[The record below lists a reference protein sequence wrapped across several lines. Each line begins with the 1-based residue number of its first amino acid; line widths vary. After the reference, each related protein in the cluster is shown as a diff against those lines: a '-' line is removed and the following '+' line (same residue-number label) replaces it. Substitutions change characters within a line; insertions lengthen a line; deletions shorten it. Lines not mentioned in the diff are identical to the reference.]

1 MYIAAWNGI
10 ELARSDRTIEIE
22 HNQYFPPQ
30 DVKMEYF
37 TETEYH
43 TTCPWKGYSSYYDIT
58 VEGKTNENAAWFYK
72 EPKEKAAQIKGY
84 VAFWKGV
91 KIKNV

>member
-30 DVKMEYF
+30 DVKMEYSLKRSIIQLV
-37 TETEYH
+37 
-43 TTCPWKGYSSYYDIT
+43 PGKGIHPIMT
-58 VEGKTNENAAWFYK
+58 
-72 EPKEKAAQIKGY
+72 
-84 VAFWKGV
+84 
-91 KIKNV
+91 